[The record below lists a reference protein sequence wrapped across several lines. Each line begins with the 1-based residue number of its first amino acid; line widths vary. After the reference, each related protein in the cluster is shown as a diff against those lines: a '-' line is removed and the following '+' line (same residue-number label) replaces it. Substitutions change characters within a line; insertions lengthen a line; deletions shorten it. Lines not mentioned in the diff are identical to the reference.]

1 MKRYEFAE
9 IGVMSMPTVC
19 DVRNKYIFGGVRH
32 VVNVSGQR
40 YSKDIQYALNE
51 RGILTYEFPLVETGP
66 DMGMENILGAIS
78 VIGKADAAGEKV
90 IVHCVGGNN
99 RSRAVVEAYHYAKT
113 GTHYPDEYK
122 GAFNHLLYNSAEG
135 HLPPAEELERIL
147 RAANL

>member
-1 MKRYEFAE
+1 MKRYEFADVL
-9 IGVMSMPTVC
+9 VMSMPTVW

-32 VVNVSGQR
+32 IVNVSGQI
-40 YSKDIQYALNE
+40 YSRDLQKALKDSGVLVH
-51 RGILTYEFPLVETGP
+51 EFPLVEIGP
-66 DMGMENILGAIS
+66 DMGIKNILSAIS

-90 IVHCVGGNN
+90 VVHCVGGNN
-99 RSRAVVEAYHYAKT
+99 RSRALVEAYHFAKT

-147 RAANL
+147 RDSVL